1 VKFVTVRD
9 LRGRPGQVWKKLA
22 EERELVLTSNGKPI
36 ALLSPVSEDSLER
49 DLAALRK
56 ARLAET
62 IRSIQKESKK
72 RFPRGLSLARINA
85 EIAAVRA
92 KRDR

>member
-1 VKFVTVRD
+1 MKFITVRD

-22 EERELVLTSNGKPI
+22 EERELVLTSRGKPI
-36 ALLSPVSEDSLER
+36 ALMSPVTEDSFER
-49 DLAALRK
+49 DLATLRR

-62 IRSIQKESKK
+62 IRSIQSESAK
-72 RFPRGLSLARINA
+72 RFPRGLSLKTINA

-92 KRDR
+92 KRRH

>member
-36 ALLSPVSEDSLER
+36 AILSPVTEDSLER
-49 DLAALRK
+49 DLAALRR

>member
-1 VKFVTVRD
+1 MKFVTIRD

-22 EERELVLTSNGKPI
+22 EGRELVLTSNGKPI
-36 ALLSPVSEDSLER
+36 ALLSPVTEESFER
-49 DLAALRK
+49 DLAALRR

-72 RFPRGLSLARINA
+72 RFPRGVSLATINA

-92 KRDR
+92 KRER

>member
-1 VKFVTVRD
+1 MKFVTVRD

-22 EERELVLTSNGKPI
+22 EGRELVLTSNGKPI
-36 ALLSPVSEDSLER
+36 ALLSPVTEDSLER
-49 DLAALRK
+49 DLAALRR

-72 RFPRGLSLARINA
+72 SFPRGLSLARINA
-85 EIAAVRA
+85 EIAAVRS
-92 KRDR
+92 KRER

>member
-1 VKFVTVRD
+1 MKFVTVRD

-36 ALLSPVSEDSLER
+36 ALLSPVTEDSLER
-49 DLAALRK
+49 DIAALRR

-72 RFPRGLSLARINA
+72 RFPRGLNLARINA

-92 KRDR
+92 KRER

>member
-1 VKFVTVRD
+1 MKFVTVRD
-9 LRGRPGQVWKKLA
+9 LRGRPRQVWKKLA

-36 ALLSPVSEDSLER
+36 ALLSSVTEDSLER
-49 DLAALRK
+49 DLAALRR
-56 ARLAET
+56 ARMADT
-62 IRSIQKESKK
+62 IRSIQKEAKK

-92 KRDR
+92 KRRG

>member
-1 VKFVTVRD
+1 MKFVTVRD

-22 EERELVLTSNGKPI
+22 EGRELVLTSNGKPI
-36 ALLSPVSEDSLER
+36 ALLSPVTEESFER
-49 DLAALRK
+49 DLAALRR

-72 RFPRGLSLARINA
+72 RFPRGLSLAAINA

-92 KRDR
+92 KRER

>member
-1 VKFVTVRD
+1 MKFVTVRD
-9 LRGRPGQVWKKLA
+9 LRGRPGEVWKKLG

-36 ALLSPVSEDSLER
+36 ALLSPVTEDSLER
-49 DLAALRK
+49 DLAALRR
-56 ARLAET
+56 ARMAET
-62 IRSIQKESKK
+62 IRSIQKDSKK

-92 KRDR
+92 KRER

>member
-36 ALLSPVSEDSLER
+36 AILTSISEDSLEET
-49 DLAALRK
+49 LAALRR

-72 RFPRGLSLARINA
+72 RLPRGLSLARINA
-85 EIAAVRA
+85 EIAAVRS
-92 KRDR
+92 KRER